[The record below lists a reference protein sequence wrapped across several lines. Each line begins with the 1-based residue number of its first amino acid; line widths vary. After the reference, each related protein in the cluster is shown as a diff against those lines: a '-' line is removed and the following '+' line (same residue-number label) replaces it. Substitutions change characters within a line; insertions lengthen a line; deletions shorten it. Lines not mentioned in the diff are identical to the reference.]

1 MPADPPPPVDA
12 GGLPPRVT
20 AAIAA
25 SLTAIA
31 GEPVA
36 EDDPAA
42 HRAAVV
48 IRAVQAHRE
57 AG

>member
-1 MPADPPPPVDA
+1 MPADP
-12 GGLPPRVT
+12 LPPRVT

-25 SLTAIA
+25 SVAAIA
-31 GEPVA
+31 GDPVA

-48 IRAVQAHRE
+48 IRAIQAHRAE